1 MPIKRN
7 LELIIT
13 ELKELYDHM
22 GIGGGEN
29 LVRLILDADSVFLAG
44 AGRSGL
50 FLRGFAM
57 RLMHMSKPAFV
68 VGEVVTPAIQAGD
81 LLLIG
86 SGSGETASLK
96 AMAERAKAI
105 GAKVALVSSREE
117 SSIAKMADL
126 TVVLETF
133 SPKVATSGGVQS
145 AQPMA
150 NLFEQ
155 GMFLFFDALTMELM
169 SQMNLTSEVMFK
181 RHANL
186 E

>member
-7 LELIIT
+7 LDLILSELT
-13 ELKELYDHM
+13 ELYDHM

-50 FLRGFAM
+50 FLKGFAM
-57 RLMHMSKPAFV
+57 RLMHMSRSAYV
-68 VGEVVTPAIQAGD
+68 VGEMVTPAIKPGD

-96 AMAERAKAI
+96 AMAEKAKSI
-105 GAKVALVSSREE
+105 GAKVALVSSRGE
-117 SSIAKMADL
+117 STIAGMADL

-133 SPKVATSGGVQS
+133 SPKVASSGGVKS
-145 AQPMA
+145 TQPMA

-155 GMFLFFDALTMELM
+155 GMFLFLDALTMELM
-169 SQMNLTSEVMFK
+169 NQLGLTSEVMFK